1 MSEAAPVAQ
10 RRFPW
15 PIYITILAVIL
26 GLALL
31 PVVLTLIGSTL
42 ASANGCAL
50 DEGSVHP
57 CIIGGVDRGELV
69 YTLGMM
75 GWLMLASLPLG
86 VIAVGIW
93 LVVLIIHRVGYYR
106 RGKH

>member
-1 MSEAAPVAQ
+1 VSAALP

-15 PIYITILAVIL
+15 LVYWIVLALIVLLAVLPLLSAL
-26 GLALL
+26 GAGA
-31 PVVLTLIGSTL
+31 V

-57 CIIGGVDRGELV
+57 CIIGGADWGEALYSFGV
-69 YTLGMM
+69 L

-86 VIAVGIW
+86 VVALIVW
-93 LVVLIIHRVGYYR
+93 LIVLLVHRAGFNR
-106 RGKH
+106 RRPA

>member
-1 MSEAAPVAQ
+1 MSAALP

-15 PIYITILAVIL
+15 LVYWIV
-26 GLALL
+26 LALIVLLAAL
-31 PVVLTLIGSTL
+31 PLLSALGAGAI

-57 CIIGGVDRGELV
+57 CIIGGADWGEALYGFGV
-69 YTLGMM
+69 L

-86 VIAVGIW
+86 AVALVLW
-93 LVVLIIHRVGYYR
+93 LIVLLLHRARFGR
-106 RGKH
+106 RPA

>member
-1 MSEAAPVAQ
+1 VSAPATTP

-15 PIYITILAVIL
+15 LVYWIVLALIVLLAVLPLLSAL
-26 GLALL
+26 GAGA
-31 PVVLTLIGSTL
+31 V

-57 CIIGGVDRGELV
+57 CIIGGADWGEALYSFGV
-69 YTLGMM
+69 L

-86 VIAVGIW
+86 VVALIVW
-93 LVVLIIHRVGYYR
+93 LIVLLIHRARFGGR
-106 RGKH
+106 SA